1 MNDTAIR
8 RRQDWKEKI
17 ENWQSSGKTITAWCK
32 ENNIPYNTFQ
42 NWRRKLGCTSNKN
55 KVILS
60 PFIELQ
66 EENSSRSGVQLY
78 IKGVSLHLS
87 TKFDEAAL
95 SRCLRVLR
103 GL

>member
-32 ENNIPYNTFQ
+32 ENTIPYNTFQ
-42 NWRRKLGCTSNKN
+42 NWRRTLGCTFRKN
-55 KVILS
+55 EDIPYS
-60 PFIELQ
+60 FIELQ
-66 EENSSRSGVQLY
+66 EENPSRSGVQLY

-87 TKFDEAAL
+87 TKFDEATL

>member
-8 RRQDWKEKI
+8 RRRDWKEKI

-42 NWRRKLGCTSNKN
+42 YWRKQLGYTSRKNET
-55 KVILS
+55 IPS

-66 EENSSRSGVQLY
+66 EESSSRSGVQLY

-87 TKFDEAAL
+87 NKFDESTL